1 MHIYIQYTR
10 IHTHTHIYIYS
21 IYIYVYI
28 CIYNIYIYIY
38 IHIYI
43 YRTINKLVSFSMIL
57 VNYTFVEVSAFPP
70 GVALLPIN

>member
-1 MHIYIQYTR
+1 M
-10 IHTHTHIYIYS
+10 
-21 IYIYVYI
+21 YIYVYI
-28 CIYNIYIYIY
+28 IYIY
-38 IHIYI
+38 IHIYIYI